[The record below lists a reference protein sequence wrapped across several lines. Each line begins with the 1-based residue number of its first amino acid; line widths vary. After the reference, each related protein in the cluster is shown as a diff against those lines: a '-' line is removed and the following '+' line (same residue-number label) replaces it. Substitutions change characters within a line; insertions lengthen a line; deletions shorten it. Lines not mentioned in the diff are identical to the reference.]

1 MNLISSWNLS
11 KGSTLVVEEIPYL
24 KSAAIGVYI
33 KVGSRHERPNIAGAS
48 HFIEHML
55 FKGTPRRT
63 AREIAEGF
71 EKIGGQLNAFTSK
84 EYTCIYARTLDEDI
98 YIAMDIIFDMLF
110 NSGFVSKD
118 FNTEKEVIIEEINI
132 YEDTPDDLIHDVFSR
147 NLWKGHAMGS
157 PILGTLDSVGSFDRQ
172 EIHDYYKACYVPANM
187 VIALAGNID
196 KEKIKESIESYLE
209 SENKGEVN
217 LPQVKPSG
225 MESFVSMVEKDTE
238 QVQLCIGVP
247 GISYYNPER
256 YTQNV
261 MNSILGG
268 GMSSRLFQSI
278 REERGL
284 AYSVYSFPANY
295 SDTGAYSVCIGTG
308 PTKVSTFFE
317 ALFKELDKFTR
328 QGVSDEEVARTQQ
341 LIKSSM
347 YLGLESVMNRMSRLG
362 KSLLMYGELKSVE
375 DVITDIL
382 AVNAGMV
389 QDFASELLK
398 KPNFSLAA
406 IGPAEVLTEVEK
418 EYRKWWG

>member
-1 MNLISSWNLS
+1 MKLISSWNLTN
-11 KGSTLVVEEIPYL
+11 GATLVVEEIPYL

-33 KVGSRHERPNIAGAS
+33 KVGSRHEKAEIAGAS

-55 FKGTPRRT
+55 FKGTPVRT

-84 EYTCIYARTLDEDI
+84 EYTCLYARTLDEDM
-98 YIAMDIIFDMLF
+98 YMAMDIIFDMLF
-110 NSGFVSKD
+110 NSSFADKD
-118 FNTEKEVIIEEINI
+118 FNTEKGVIIEEINI

-147 NLWKGHAMGS
+147 SLWKGHAMGS
-157 PILGTLDSVGSFDRQ
+157 PILGTLDSVSSFERQ
-172 EIHDYYKACYVPANM
+172 EIYDFYKACYVPANM
-187 VIALAGNID
+187 VISIAGNID
-196 KEKIKESIESYLE
+196 KDRIKDSIESHLKNE
-209 SENKGEVN
+209 QTADVKLS
-217 LPQVKPSG
+217 QAKPSG
-225 MESFVSMVEKDTE
+225 LEPFISLVEKDTE
-238 QVQLCIGVP
+238 QVQLCLGVP
-247 GISYYNPER
+247 GLSYFNPLR

-284 AYSVYSFPANY
+284 AYAVYSYPSNY
-295 SDTGAYSVCIGTG
+295 SDTGSYSVCIGTG
-308 PTKVSTFFE
+308 PAKVSRFFE
-317 ALFKELDKFTR
+317 ALFTELEKFVK
-328 QGVSDEEVARTQQ
+328 QGVSEEEVARTQQ

-362 KSLLMYGELKSVE
+362 KSMLMYGELKSVE
-375 DVITDIL
+375 DVIADIL

-389 QDFASELLK
+389 KDFAGNLLN

-406 IGPAEVLTEVEK
+406 IGPSEVLTDVEK
-418 EYRKWWG
+418 EYHKWWG

>member
-1 MNLISSWNLS
+1 MISSWNLTN
-11 KGSTLVVEEIPYL
+11 GATLVVEEIPYL

-33 KVGSRHERPNIAGAS
+33 KVGSRHEKAEIAGAS

-55 FKGTPRRT
+55 FKGTPVRT

-84 EYTCIYARTLDEDI
+84 EYTCVYARTLDEDL
-98 YIAMDIIFDMLF
+98 YMALDIIFDMLF
-110 NSGFVSKD
+110 NSSFAEKD
-118 FNTEKEVIIEEINI
+118 FNTEKGVIIEEINI

-147 NLWKGHAMGS
+147 SLWKGHAMGS
-157 PILGTLDSVGSFDRQ
+157 PILGTLDSVSSFERQ
-172 EIHDYYKACYVPANM
+172 EIYDFYKACYVPANM
-187 VIALAGNID
+187 VISIAGNID
-196 KEKIKESIESYLE
+196 KDRIKDSIESHLKNE
-209 SENKGEVN
+209 PPADIN

-225 MESFVSMVEKDTE
+225 LEPFISLVEKDTE
-238 QVQLCIGVP
+238 QVQLCLGVP
-247 GISYYNPER
+247 GISYFSTQR

-284 AYSVYSFPANY
+284 AYSVYSFPSNY
-295 SDTGAYSVCIGTG
+295 SDTGSYSVCIGTG
-308 PTKVSTFFE
+308 PAKVSSFFE
-317 ALFKELDKFTR
+317 ALFKELENFVK
-328 QGVSDEEVARTQQ
+328 QGVSEEEVARTQQ

-362 KSLLMYGELKSVE
+362 KSMLMYGELKSVE
-375 DVITDIL
+375 DVIADIL
-382 AVNAGMV
+382 AVNADMV
-389 QDFASELLK
+389 KDFAGNLLN

-406 IGPAEVLTEVEK
+406 IGPSEVLTEVEK
-418 EYRKWWG
+418 EYHKWWG

>member
-1 MNLISSWNLS
+1 MISSWNLTN
-11 KGSTLVVEEIPYL
+11 GATLVVEEIPYL

-33 KVGSRHERPNIAGAS
+33 KVGSRHEKAEIAGAS

-55 FKGTPRRT
+55 FKGTPLRS

-84 EYTCIYARTLDEDI
+84 EYTCVYARTLDEDV
-98 YIAMDIIFDMLF
+98 YMAMDIIFDMLF
-110 NSGFVSKD
+110 NSSFAGKD
-118 FNTEKEVIIEEINI
+118 FNTEKGVIIEEINI

-147 NLWKGHAMGS
+147 SLWKGHAMGS
-157 PILGTLDSVGSFDRQ
+157 PILGTLDSVSGFERQ
-172 EIHDYYKACYVPANM
+172 EIYDFYKACYVPANM
-187 VIALAGNID
+187 VISIAGNIEKD
-196 KEKIKESIESYLE
+196 KIKDSIERHLE
-209 SENKGEVN
+209 GEHMAEVD
-217 LPQVKPSG
+217 LPRVKPTG
-225 MESFVSMVEKDTE
+225 LEAFVSLVEKETE
-238 QVQLCIGVP
+238 QVQLCLGVP
-247 GISYYNPER
+247 GISYFNPQR

-284 AYSVYSFPANY
+284 AYSVYSFPSNY
-295 SDTGAYSVCIGTG
+295 SDTGSYSVCIGTG
-308 PTKVSTFFE
+308 PGKVSSFFE
-317 ALFKELDKFTR
+317 ALFTELEKFVKE
-328 QGVSDEEVARTQQ
+328 GVSDDEVARTQQ

-375 DVITDIL
+375 EVIADIL

-389 QDFASELLK
+389 KDFAGNLLK

-406 IGPAEVLTEVEK
+406 IGPAEVLAEVEK